1 MVWSWDFFF
10 CFWNLI
16 SSQASCVLWNR
27 NVSQRDKGLMQT
39 GVGQRSELGG
49 GVCVCVCVCEW
60 RRRRTRG
67 VEGQEGCCY
76 ENSHKDR
83 LSMIKGLVMLCKH
96 NWRKKKKKNNPKKK
110 KKIIKKGP
118 KQDSQFQPEWRIKMC
133 SKWSHGS
140 SEGLDCSQINQDK
153 LMRSRAAER
162 GNERQQRTK
171 AQLTQLCYHLYVG
184 STFFFLTEWNQWQ

>member
-1 MVWSWDFFF
+1 MVWSWVF

-39 GVGQRSELGG
+39 GLGQKTELGG
-49 GVCVCVCVCEW
+49 GGWWCGGCVCVL
-60 RRRRTRG
+60 RRRGVVVRG
-67 VEGQEGCCY
+67 RGECCY

-83 LSMIKGLVMLCKH
+83 LSMIKGLAMLS
-96 NWRKKKKKNNPKKK
+96 NATRGKNTPKR

-118 KQDSQFQPEWRIKMC
+118 KQDSQFQPEQRIKMC

-153 LMRSRAAER
+153 LMKSRAAEW